1 MSETKERIRN
11 VAENLFFEHGI
22 ANTRLQ
28 LIADEAGISVGNL
41 AYHFKN
47 KEALVV
53 YVYEHLFEE
62 FNNIL
67 ITYLQTP
74 DLTDFDRQFEALY
87 KFFSQNS
94 FYLNNIWEIERN
106 FPDIKEKWHQ
116 LNQKILLQIK
126 KRLEFNTKRG
136 VLAPEP
142 YPNAYEMLAQNL
154 WMTLNSW
161 LPQQIL
167 LKRKASFPLY
177 RKALWS
183 QIYPFL
189 TAKGRKEFEVS
200 VDVPF

>member
-1 MSETKERIRN
+1 MSETKERIRT

-47 KEALVV
+47 KEALVI
-53 YVYEHLFEE
+53 YVYDHLFEE
-62 FNNIL
+62 FNSIL
-67 ITYLQTP
+67 TTYLQNP

-106 FPDIKEKWHQ
+106 FPDIKEKWQQ

-126 KRLEFNTKRG
+126 KRLEFNIKRG
-136 VLAPEP
+136 SLGLEP
-142 YPNAYEMLAQNL
+142 FPNAYEMLAQNL

-167 LKRKASFPLY
+167 LKKRGGYPLY

-189 TAKGRKEFEVS
+189 TAKGQKEFTDS
-200 VDVPF
+200 VGVLF